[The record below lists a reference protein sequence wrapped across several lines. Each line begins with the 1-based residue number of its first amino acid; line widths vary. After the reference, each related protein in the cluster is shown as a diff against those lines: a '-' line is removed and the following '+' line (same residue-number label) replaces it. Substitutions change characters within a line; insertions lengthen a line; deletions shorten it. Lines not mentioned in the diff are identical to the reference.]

1 MEDQLKLRGHPSAQ
15 QVSYS
20 IDPLS
25 LYYSIHSIY
34 LSVSF
39 ELRGCETLKAV
50 FNESQMSWFVVTT
63 LQMDSLPNH
72 HRRIASPAFNMDSLY
87 LSDIILKLLN

>member
-25 LYYSIHSIY
+25 LYYSIY

>member
-25 LYYSIHSIY
+25 LYYSIY

-72 HRRIASPAFNMDSLY
+72 HRRIASPAFNMDFLY